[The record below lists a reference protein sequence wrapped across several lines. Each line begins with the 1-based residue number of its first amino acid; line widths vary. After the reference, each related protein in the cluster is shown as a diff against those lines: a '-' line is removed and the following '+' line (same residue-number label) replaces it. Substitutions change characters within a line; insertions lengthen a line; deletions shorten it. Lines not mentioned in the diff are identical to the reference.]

1 MVVEKDGVKYD
12 VNGNILGLADESS
25 SNENSTTNTIDKKE
39 SENTDEV
46 ITDDTNNL
54 SKDENSDTNTNNTF
68 N

>member
-1 MVVEKDGVKYD
+1 MK
-12 VNGNILGLADESS
+12 IQQQIQL
-25 SNENSTTNTIDKKE
+25 IKKE